1 VEPFVIN
8 AVPVD
13 FSDPALA
20 ADIADGLVGVEK
32 VLAEAAV
39 TEEALLTEAS
49 RHLIDAGG
57 KRFRATLVLLAAHFG
72 DSRDER
78 IVPAAA
84 AIELTHLATLF
95 HDDVMDEAAIRR
107 GLESANSRWS
117 NTIAILTGDFLFARA
132 SSILAELG
140 SEAIRI
146 QAETFTRLVSGQVA
160 ETLGPRPG
168 QDPLL
173 HYLRVVEDKTASLI
187 ATAGRF
193 GSMFAGAPADVVARI
208 TAASH
213 ALGVAFQ
220 LSDDILDVAS
230 ESAQS
235 GKAPGTDLREG
246 VRSLPVLH
254 ALAPSGPRSPATG
267 SSAARSPAAGSPE
280 GGSSLAGVPVAGV
293 PVAGVPVAGTAVAG
307 DARLRELLSRDGLT
321 DDAEHAEALALLRSH
336 PAMEAARA
344 DLRRWSD
351 AARGEVAGL
360 PDIPARRAFEIM
372 CDFVMERTS

>member
-1 VEPFVIN
+1 MIA
-8 AVPVD
+8 AVPVEFTD
-13 FSDPALA
+13 SSLTAN
-20 ADIADGLVGVEK
+20 IADGLAGVEK
-32 VLAEAAV
+32 ALAEAAH

-49 RHLIDAGG
+49 RHLIEAGG

-72 DSRDER
+72 DPRDER

-107 GLESANSRWS
+107 GLQSANSRWS

-132 SSILAELG
+132 SSILAGLG
-140 SEAIRI
+140 TEAIRI

-168 QDPLL
+168 QDPLA

-193 GSMFAGAPADVVARI
+193 GAMFAGAPGDVVARI
-208 TAASH
+208 CSASH

-230 ESAQS
+230 ESAES
-235 GKAPGTDLREG
+235 GKEPGTDLREG

-254 ALAPSGPRSPATG
+254 VLAAPPA
-267 SSAARSPAAGSPE
+267 R
-280 GGSSLAGVPVAGV
+280 GG
-293 PVAGVPVAGTAVAG
+293 
-307 DARLRELLSRDGLT
+307 DRLRELLSGDGLT
-321 DDAEHAEALALLRSH
+321 DESLHAEALALLRAH
-336 PAMEAARA
+336 PAMDAARA
-344 DLRRWSD
+344 DLGHWV
-351 AARGEVAGL
+351 AVAQAEIAGL
-360 PDIPARRAFEIM
+360 PDVPARRAFKTI
-372 CDFVMERTS
+372 CDFVADRTS

>member
-1 VEPFVIN
+1 MIS

-32 VLAEAAV
+32 VIAEAAV

-95 HDDVMDEAAIRR
+95 HDDVMDEASIRR
-107 GLESANSRWS
+107 GLPSANSRWS

-132 SSILAELG
+132 SGILAELG
-140 SEAIRI
+140 TEAIRI
-146 QAETFTRLVSGQVA
+146 QAETFTQLVSGQVA

-168 QDPLL
+168 QDPLV
-173 HYLRVVEDKTASLI
+173 HYLRVVENKTASLI

-193 GSMFAGAPADVVARI
+193 GAMFSDAPADVVARI

-230 ESAQS
+230 ESEQS

-254 ALAPSGPRSPATG
+254 ALAPPAAGP
-267 SSAARSPAAGSPE
+267 PAAGSP
-280 GGSSLAGVPVAGV
+280 VAAS
-293 PVAGVPVAGTAVAG
+293 PAAG
-307 DARLRELLSRDGLT
+307 DARLRELLSQDGLT
-321 DDAEHAEALALLRSH
+321 DDAEHAEALALLRAH
-336 PAMEAARA
+336 PAMDAARA

-351 AARGEVAGL
+351 AARTEVAGL
-360 PDIPARRAFEIM
+360 PDVPARRAFEVM
-372 CDFVMERTS
+372 CDFVVERTS

>member
-1 VEPFVIN
+1 MIN

-20 ADIADGLVGVEK
+20 AGIADGLVGVEK

-78 IVPAAA
+78 VVPAAA

-107 GLESANSRWS
+107 GLPSANSRWS

-140 SEAIRI
+140 TEAIRI
-146 QAETFTRLVSGQVA
+146 QAETFTQLVSGQVA

-168 QDPLL
+168 QDPLA

-193 GSMFAGAPADVVARI
+193 GALFAGAPADVVARI
-208 TAASH
+208 TVASH

-246 VRSLPVLH
+246 VRSLPVLR
-254 ALAPSGPRSPATG
+254 ALAPAPL
-267 SSAARSPAAGSPE
+267 AADAPVAGSP
-280 GGSSLAGVPVAGV
+280 A
-293 PVAGVPVAGTAVAG
+293 AG
-307 DARLRELLSRDGLT
+307 DARLRELLSQDGLT
-321 DDAEHAEALALLRSH
+321 DDSEHAEALALLRVH
-336 PAMEAARA
+336 PAMDAARA

-351 AARGEVAGL
+351 AARTEIAGL
-360 PDIPARRAFEIM
+360 PDVPARRAFEIM

>member
-1 VEPFVIN
+1 MIN

-95 HDDVMDEAAIRR
+95 HDDVMDEATIRR
-107 GLESANSRWS
+107 GLPSANSRWS

-140 SEAIRI
+140 AEAIRI

-168 QDPLL
+168 QDPLV

-193 GSMFAGAPADVVARI
+193 GALFAGAPADVVARI

-246 VRSLPVLH
+246 VHSLPVLH
-254 ALAPSGPRSPATG
+254 ALAPPV
-267 SSAARSPAAGSPE
+267 AGSPVARP
-280 GGSSLAGVPVAGV
+280 SVAG
-293 PVAGVPVAGTAVAG
+293 PPVAG
-307 DARLRELLSRDGLT
+307 DARLRELLSQGGLT
-321 DDAEHAEALALLRSH
+321 DDSEHAEALALLRAH
-336 PAMEAARA
+336 PAMDAARA
-344 DLRRWSD
+344 DLRRWAD
-351 AARGEVAGL
+351 AARSEIAGL
-360 PDIPARRAFEIM
+360 PGIPARRAFEVM
-372 CDFVMERTS
+372 CDFVTERTS